1 MRRFLNEGNDV
12 KTASDMKAAIESY
25 GGIKGCYAAVCRA
38 QASAQTMTKHTM
50 AGVLGL
56 HTFSYENGSMRV
68 WRAYDVGPGKF
79 YSEFQLLRFGTHQGP
94 TDLVIMK
101 PFSKPII
108 EAGTYQQHISR
119 QEPSLSMGHHKNN
132 HTRHI
137 QMKKA
142 SRPEEGCIK
151 TFQSFA
157 ALQRHLDVGK
167 NMLKSDFLKKSR
179 IGRHSRKIDF
189 SFISPKHT
197 FE

>member
-1 MRRFLNEGNDV
+1 
-12 KTASDMKAAIESY
+12 
-25 GGIKGCYAAVCRA
+25 
-38 QASAQTMTKHTM
+38 M
-50 AGVLGL
+50 AGRLGL
-56 HTFSYENGSMRV
+56 HTFSYENGGMRV

-79 YSEFQLLRFGTHQGP
+79 YSEAQLLRFGTHQGP

-142 SRPEEGCIK
+142 R
-151 TFQSFA
+151 SFPV
-157 ALQRHLDVGK
+157 QRK
-167 NMLKSDFLKKSR
+167 NVLRRSSHSPLSKGTWMSLSTCLRVIFSKNRESEDTHEKSIFLLFR
-179 IGRHSRKIDF
+179 QNI
-189 SFISPKHT
+189 P
-197 FE
+197 